1 MNFFVKGEDL
11 KRTEMFYIHTLRA
24 FIISISNC
32 FDHFNIT
39 LNNIFTI
46 KRVPMVQ
53 MPAYRGS
60 NTKQFFLLDR
70 CILLNIKETV
80 QIKIIT
86 LIKNIGKNRC

>member
-32 FDHFNIT
+32 FDHFNII

-46 KRVPMVQ
+46 KRVPMLQ
-53 MPAYRGS
+53 MPAYRGN
-60 NTKQFFLLDR
+60 NTK
-70 CILLNIKETV
+70 K
-80 QIKIIT
+80 KIFIRSVYSFKHKRNSANQNNY
-86 LIKNIGKNRC
+86 IN

>member
-46 KRVPMVQ
+46 KRVPMLQ

-60 NTKQFFLLDR
+60 NTKQFFL
-70 CILLNIKETV
+70 
-80 QIKIIT
+80 
-86 LIKNIGKNRC
+86 